1 MKIVKGDL
9 LQMGKDGTFDII
21 LHGCNCYNTMGAGIA
36 AQISQQFP
44 DAKLADDE
52 TVRGDP
58 GKLGTYT
65 IGMHGRLVI
74 LNCYTQFGM
83 SRGDIEDVFEYNAF
97 ERVLS
102 KIVQRFGTWNIG
114 LPLIGMGLAG
124 GDKNRIMPIIEA
136 FALAMERKGGSATLV
151 EWERK

>member
-1 MKIVKGDL
+1 MKTIKGDL
-9 LQMGKDGTFDII
+9 IQIAKDGDFDVI
-21 LHGCNCYNTMGAGIA
+21 LHGCNCFNIMGAGIA
-36 AQISQQFP
+36 AQIAHEFP
-44 DAKLADDE
+44 DAQVADNE

-65 IGMHGRLVI
+65 IGITDTALV
-74 LNCYTQFGM
+74 LNCYTQYGTASHGGM
-83 SRGDIEDVFEYNAF
+83 DVFEYTAF

-102 KIVQRFGTWNIG
+102 KIAHRFGTYQIG

-136 FALAMERKGGSATLV
+136 FSNTVERHGGTVTLV